1 MHKKKHCVKAFS
13 ASVSLL
19 MSIIVAACVAPAP
32 PDDDNTQSDTPPLVP
47 SVTLDDLNALVTG
60 NNAFAF
66 DLYQAIRA
74 EDGNL
79 LYSPFSISQVLAMV
93 YAGARGETAQQM
105 AATLRFALPQ
115 ERLHSVFNALDLA
128 LASRGSGEKAKA
140 AGFELNVANALW
152 GQEGYPFMAQYLD
165 LLVQNYGS
173 GVMTVDFERGAEDTI
188 NRWVSEHTEGR
199 IQEIVSKIPPTTT
212 LVLANAV
219 YFNAKWDLPFDE
231 EDTYEEPFHLLDGKV
246 GRMPM
251 MHQIDQFRYA
261 EGDGYQAIE
270 LPYQDR
276 TVAMVILLPNR
287 DQFREIEEGL
297 TGQWVQGVLRGLTEE
312 EVVLTMPKFRFE
324 AKLDP
329 PLAALGMPSAF
340 SAASA
345 DFSGIAERKPGLQPI
360 FIGTVSHK
368 AFIDVNELRTEAA
381 AATVV
386 EMAAGAAAPTTPKV
400 MKIDRP
406 FIFFIHDIDTGA
418 ILFVGRV
425 MNPPK

>member
-1 MHKKKHCVKAFS
+1 M
-13 ASVSLL
+13 
-19 MSIIVAACVAPAP
+19 
-32 PDDDNTQSDTPPLVP
+32 
-47 SVTLDDLNALVTG
+47 
-60 NNAFAF
+60 
-66 DLYQAIRA
+66 
-74 EDGNL
+74 
-79 LYSPFSISQVLAMV
+79 
-93 YAGARGETAQQM
+93 
-105 AATLRFALPQ
+105 
-115 ERLHSVFNALDLA
+115 
-128 LASRGSGEKAKA
+128 
-140 AGFELNVANALW
+140 
-152 GQEGYPFMAQYLD
+152 
-165 LLVQNYGS
+165 
-173 GVMTVDFERGAEDTI
+173 
-188 NRWVSEHTEGR
+188 
-199 IQEIVSKIPPTTT
+199 
-212 LVLANAV
+212 LANAV

-246 GRMPM
+246 DRMPM

-297 TGQWVQGVLRGLTEE
+297 TGQWVQGVLRGLTDE

-324 AKLDP
+324 AEAKLAP

-360 FIGTVSHK
+360 FIGGVSHK

-386 EMAAGAAAPTTPKV
+386 EMAAGAATPTTPKV
-400 MKIDRP
+400 MKIDPP